1 MRLSFEQNQKTYN
14 SQTVSGEFKA
24 GSIPATVLIINKER
38 IQPPMKYHKIIELNK
53 TEKIYLVTNIIN
65 DQVIDTPELVELKV
79 SDILTGTKTH
89 NELCETYKVENFI
102 FKETENSVYLILKE
116 REIYKSNYDSQI
128 KDLPLF
134 GRIFDAEAFIQ
145 SKTKEKDRLNRLIN
159 KIDRIG
165 ESLPYF
171 FEKRKRRNSDY
182 EYNLDNN
189 YRQRTYYDQV
199 HEIYKTRPESL
210 DYDDANYLLYNL
222 PVDYFI
228 DLYCQ
233 KINGKHIYECNFD
246 EILPENIRLTIN
258 EALKSGYNI
267 AELCYDW
274 AYTDVSEFEFDN
286 TIREYIK
293 SSTNQKKLI
302 NNIYLYGYR
311 TEKNNGK

>member
-1 MRLSFEQNQKTYN
+1 
-14 SQTVSGEFKA
+14 
-24 GSIPATVLIINKER
+24 
-38 IQPPMKYHKIIELNK
+38 MKYHKIIELNK

-65 DQVIDTPELVELKV
+65 EQVIDTPELIILNI
-79 SDILTGTKTH
+79 SDILPGTKTH

-102 FKETENSVYLILKE
+102 FKETENSVYFILKE

-134 GRIFDAEAFIQ
+134 GCKFDSEAFTR
-145 SKTKEKDRLNRLIN
+145 SKNNEKDRLNRLIN
-159 KIDRIG
+159 KIDDIG
-165 ESLPYF
+165 ETIPYF
-171 FEKRKRRNSDY
+171 LEKRKRHSSNY

-189 YRQRTYYDQV
+189 YKQKTYYDQV
-199 HEIYKTRPESL
+199 YEIYKIRPESL

-286 TIREYIK
+286 IIREYINNN
-293 SSTNQKKLI
+293 TNESKLI

-311 TEKNNGK
+311 MEKDSEK

>member
-1 MRLSFEQNQKTYN
+1 
-14 SQTVSGEFKA
+14 
-24 GSIPATVLIINKER
+24 
-38 IQPPMKYHKIIELNK
+38 MKYHKIIELNK

-65 DQVIDTPELVELKV
+65 NQVIDTPELITLDI
-79 SDILTGTKTH
+79 SDILPSTKTH
-89 NELCETYKVENFI
+89 NELCKTHKVENFI

-128 KDLPLF
+128 KGLPLF

-189 YRQRTYYDQV
+189 YQQRTYYDQV

-222 PVDYFI
+222 PVNYFI

-233 KINGKHIYECNFD
+233 KINDKHIYECNFD
-246 EILPENIRLTIN
+246 EILPENLRLTIDK
-258 EALKSGYNI
+258 ALNSDYNI

-274 AYTDVSEFEFDN
+274 AYTDVSEFKFDN
-286 TIREYIK
+286 IIRKYIK
-293 SSTNQKKLI
+293 SSTNPKRLI

-311 TEKNNGK
+311 MEKNNGK

>member
-1 MRLSFEQNQKTYN
+1 
-14 SQTVSGEFKA
+14 
-24 GSIPATVLIINKER
+24 
-38 IQPPMKYHKIIELNK
+38 MKYHKIIELNK

-65 DQVIDTPELVELKV
+65 EQVIDTPELVKLKV
-79 SDILTGTKTH
+79 SDLLPGTKIH
-89 NELCETYKVENFI
+89 NELCETHKVENFI

-134 GRIFDAEAFIQ
+134 GRIFDAEAFMQ
-145 SKTKEKDRLNRLIN
+145 SKTKEKDRLNRLIS

-199 HEIYKTRPESL
+199 HEIYKTKPESL
-210 DYDDANYLLYNL
+210 DYDDTNYLLYNL

-233 KINGKHIYECNFD
+233 KINDKHIYECNFD
-246 EILPENIRLTIN
+246 EILPENLRLTID
-258 EALKSGYNI
+258 EALNSEYNI

-286 TIREYIK
+286 IIREYIK
-293 SSTNQKKLI
+293 SSTNKKNLI

-311 TEKNNGK
+311 MERNNEK

>member
-1 MRLSFEQNQKTYN
+1 
-14 SQTVSGEFKA
+14 
-24 GSIPATVLIINKER
+24 
-38 IQPPMKYHKIIELNK
+38 MKYHKIIELNK

-65 DQVIDTPELVELKV
+65 DQVIDTPELITLDV
-79 SDILTGTKTH
+79 SDILPGTKTH

-128 KDLPLF
+128 KGLPLF
-134 GRIFDAEAFIQ
+134 GCVFDAEAFIR
-145 SKTKEKDRLNRLIN
+145 TKNGEKNNLTRLIN
-159 KIDRIG
+159 KLDNIG
-165 ESLPYF
+165 ETIPYF
-171 FEKRKRRNSDY
+171 LEQRKRRNSNY
-182 EYNLDNN
+182 EYNLDNYKIIPN
-189 YRQRTYYDQV
+189 ALYYD
-199 HEIYKTRPESL
+199 EAS
-210 DYDDANYLLYNL
+210 YLFYNL

-246 EILPENIRLTIN
+246 EMLPANIRLTID
-258 EALKSGYNI
+258 EALNSDYNI

-286 TIREYIK
+286 IIREYIK

-311 TEKNNGK
+311 TERNNGK

>member
-1 MRLSFEQNQKTYN
+1 
-14 SQTVSGEFKA
+14 
-24 GSIPATVLIINKER
+24 
-38 IQPPMKYHKIIELNK
+38 MKYHKIIELNK

-65 DQVIDTPELVELKV
+65 EQVIDTPELIILDV
-79 SDILTGTKTH
+79 SDILPGTKTH

-102 FKETENSVYLILKE
+102 FKETENSVYFILKE

-134 GRIFDAEAFIQ
+134 GCKFDAEAFTR
-145 SKTKEKDRLNRLIN
+145 SKNNEKDRLNRLIN
-159 KIDRIG
+159 KIDDIG
-165 ESLPYF
+165 ETIPYF
-171 FEKRKRRNSDY
+171 LEKRKRHSSNY

-189 YRQRTYYDQV
+189 YKQKTYYDQV
-199 HEIYKTRPESL
+199 YEIYKIRPESL

-258 EALKSGYNI
+258 EALKSDYNI

-286 TIREYIK
+286 IIREYINNN
-293 SSTNQKKLI
+293 TNESKLI

-311 TEKNNGK
+311 MEKNDGK

>member
-1 MRLSFEQNQKTYN
+1 
-14 SQTVSGEFKA
+14 
-24 GSIPATVLIINKER
+24 
-38 IQPPMKYHKIIELNK
+38 MKYHKIIELNK

-65 DQVIDTPELVELKV
+65 NQVIDTPEIITLDV
-79 SDILTGTKTH
+79 SDILPGTKTH

-128 KDLPLF
+128 KGLPLF
-134 GRIFDAEAFIQ
+134 GCIFDAEAFTR
-145 SKTKEKDRLNRLIN
+145 SKNNEKDKLNRLIN
-159 KIDRIG
+159 KLDDIG
-165 ESLPYF
+165 ETIPYF
-171 FEKRKRRNSDY
+171 LEKRKRHSSNY

-199 HEIYKTRPESL
+199 HEIYKIRPESL
-210 DYDDANYLLYNL
+210 DYDDANYLLHNL

-246 EILPENIRLTIN
+246 EILPENLRFTIDK
-258 EALKSGYNI
+258 ALNSEYNI

-286 TIREYIK
+286 IIREYIK

-311 TEKNNGK
+311 MEKDNGK

>member
-1 MRLSFEQNQKTYN
+1 MMSICTYLKINKLMRLEK
-14 SQTVSGEFKA
+14 K
-24 GSIPATVLIINKER
+24 K
-38 IQPPMKYHKIIELNK
+38 MKYHKIIELNK

-65 DQVIDTPELVELKV
+65 NQIIDTPELITLDV
-79 SDILTGTKTH
+79 SDILPGTKTY
-89 NELCETYKVENFI
+89 NKLCETYKVENFI
-102 FKETENSVYLILKE
+102 FKETENSVYFILKE

-128 KDLPLF
+128 KNLPLF
-134 GRIFDAEAFIQ
+134 GRIFDAEALIQ
-145 SKTKEKDRLNRLIN
+145 SKIKEKDRLNHLIN

-171 FEKRKRRNSDY
+171 FEKRKRCNSDY

-233 KINGKHIYECNFD
+233 KINDKHIYECNFD
-246 EILPENIRLTIN
+246 EILPENLRLTID
-258 EALKSGYNI
+258 EALNSDYNI

-286 TIREYIK
+286 IVRECIK
-293 SSTNQKKLI
+293 SSTNPKKLI

-311 TEKNNGK
+311 MERNNGK